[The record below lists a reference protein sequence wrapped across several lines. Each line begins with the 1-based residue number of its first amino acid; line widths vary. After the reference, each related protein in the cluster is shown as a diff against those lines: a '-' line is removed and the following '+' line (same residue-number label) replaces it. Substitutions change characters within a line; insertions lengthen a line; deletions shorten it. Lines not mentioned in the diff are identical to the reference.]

1 MAAVQNKGHNF
12 PATSREAN
20 VDIYLIMPS
29 CLEVSSGV
37 CVCVCVGGG
46 GGWVGGHLLQIA
58 QKLPVGPEFF
68 SNSPLHKL

>member
-46 GGWVGGHLLQIA
+46 GGVGGWA
-58 QKLPVGPEFF
+58 SA
-68 SNSPLHKL
+68 SNSSKATCGS